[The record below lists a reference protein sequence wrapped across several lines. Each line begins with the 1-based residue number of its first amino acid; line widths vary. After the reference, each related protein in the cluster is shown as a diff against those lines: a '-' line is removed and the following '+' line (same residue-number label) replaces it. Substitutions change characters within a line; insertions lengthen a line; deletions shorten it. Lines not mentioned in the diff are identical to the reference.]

1 MLRLYTLGIFAKI
14 FHLFG
19 GKMSFPACGE
29 ELTFKPALC
38 YNLINNE
45 TRMNWQLTV
54 SGERRGANFI
64 VFADRLGS
72 SICERIELL
81 KML

>member
-1 MLRLYTLGIFAKI
+1 
-14 FHLFG
+14 
-19 GKMSFPACGE
+19 MSFPACGE
-29 ELTFKPALC
+29 ELTFQLALC
-38 YNLINNE
+38 YNQDNNE